1 MLRIMLVDDTPDRSY
16 YLRLVLEKLGHEVVA
31 EMTDGREMHDAVLK
45 LSPDVIIVE
54 TESPS
59 RDTLENLCFV
69 TDTCP
74 RPIVM
79 FTQDR
84 DRDRIREAISSGV
97 TAYIVDGLSPERLN
111 PIIDTAVARFD
122 AYQAMKDELKEAK
135 SRLSERK
142 LVDKAKGL
150 VMKQR
155 GMSEDTAY
163 RALRKMAMDQSVSMA
178 EISRRVIAIADLLV

>member
-31 EMTDGREMHDAVLK
+31 EVTDGREMHDAVLK

-97 TAYIVDGLSPERLN
+97 TAYIYCRHFPGVGKRGVPATYCAAMLRAYLRNRAYSP
-111 PIIDTAVARFD
+111 AHVAQHFASTSD
-122 AYQAMKDELKEAK
+122 
-135 SRLSERK
+135 
-142 LVDKAKGL
+142 
-150 VMKQR
+150 
-155 GMSEDTAY
+155 
-163 RALRKMAMDQSVSMA
+163 
-178 EISRRVIAIADLLV
+178 RRS